1 MCSFQTTGLNYRW
14 KNPKVFSQSS
24 IASLWT
30 RTLVLSFFHCQ
41 SSWSHGVFWK
51 QTGGKVGWT
60 SAGVGQL
67 LRIGFHTVEPL
78 PRLLVTV
85 GLYYCNLINGK
96 VFVGASFNS
105 AIVSMDQKWLP
116 PPAGSWRLL
125 KPSLVGG
132 ENNLTGP
139 HPPSAAPLRTPI
151 MPPVGPA
158 ACSHSCEWWKSGAQR
173 ISPHCLAIIN
183 YRTAN
188 ALRRPAPSPP
198 SRWAAVNIF
207 CFVDSHR
214 FVLGFFFM
222 QFDGLHSSEP
232 LLRY

>member
-1 MCSFQTTGLNYRW
+1 MCFGFRFGLKNNILGGAGRVESNLWIETDGSSANLWWMCSFQTTGLNYRW
-14 KNPKVFSQSS
+14 KNPKAFSQSS
-24 IASLWT
+24 ITSLWT

-41 SSWSHGVFWK
+41 SSWSHRVFWK

-139 HPPSAAPLRTPI
+139 HPPLQPL
-151 MPPVGPA
+151 
-158 ACSHSCEWWKSGAQR
+158 W
-173 ISPHCLAIIN
+173 
-183 YRTAN
+183 
-188 ALRRPAPSPP
+188 
-198 SRWAAVNIF
+198 
-207 CFVDSHR
+207 
-214 FVLGFFFM
+214 
-222 QFDGLHSSEP
+222 GLP
-232 LLRY
+232 